1 MAGPAM
7 AETELSIKDVD
18 ALKKTVKGRLST
30 LNMEL
35 ATTENV
41 DGTAALKKRKAMRNE
56 LLFLEALL
64 DRL

>member
-1 MAGPAM
+1 M
-7 AETELSIKDVD
+7 AEIELSIKDVD
-18 ALKKTVKGRLST
+18 ALKKTVKWRLST

-35 ATTENV
+35 ATTKNV
-41 DGTAALKKRKAMRNE
+41 DATDAVKKKEAIRTE

>member
-1 MAGPAM
+1 M
-7 AETELSIKDVD
+7 AEIELSIKDVD
-18 ALKKTVKGRLST
+18 ALKKTVKWRLST
-30 LNMEL
+30 LNREL

-41 DGTAALKKRKAMRNE
+41 DATDGVKKKEAIRNE